1 MLNVIGIEGV
11 SRAGKTTFAKRLET
25 DTLKFVWETE
35 SVLDNVDLTLD
46 KFQIRQRFAEL
57 EIAKKAKLGALDQ
70 NLILDRTYFS
80 TLAFSYAKGVATG
93 DWSEHDFDVNF
104 FRQNKDK
111 IIIPEKIFFFDV
123 PPEESIRRRM
133 EASDR
138 DPTHPYW
145 TDPVFLK
152 AFSDY
157 FRSDEFFEF
166 YPKDDIHFID
176 THTLDPETT
185 YHRLRETIVKTFNL
199 EPGEEKD
206 QETRN
211 KFMK

>member
-11 SRAGKTTFAKRLET
+11 SRAGKTTFSKRLES
-25 DTLKFVWETE
+25 DTLDFLWETE
-35 SVLDNVDLTLD
+35 SVLENVDLTDRMLA
-46 KFQIRQRFAEL
+46 RQKFAEL
-57 EIAKKAKLGALDQ
+57 EIAKKEKLQGVDR
-70 NLILDRTYFS
+70 NIILDRTYFS

-133 EASDR
+133 EATNR
-138 DPTHPYW
+138 DPNHPFW

-185 YHRLRETIVKTFNL
+185 YERLREIIVNTFDL
-199 EPGEEKD
+199 EPGTEKSK
-206 QETRN
+206 EIKP